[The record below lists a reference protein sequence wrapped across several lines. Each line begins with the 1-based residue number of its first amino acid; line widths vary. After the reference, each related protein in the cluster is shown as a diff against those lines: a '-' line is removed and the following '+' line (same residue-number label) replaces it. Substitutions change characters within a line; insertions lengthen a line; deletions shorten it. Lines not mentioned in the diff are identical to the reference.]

1 MSRSVYLRN
10 AILDALGNNTSF
22 AVAQVYVSLHT
33 GDPGLTGANEV
44 IGGSYAREAVS
55 FGAASG
61 GAMENDALVRFDSV
75 PAGTI
80 THLGLWD
87 AASAGNFLWGGAL
100 TASKTQN
107 DGDPFEFASGAID
120 VSESA

>member
-22 AVAQVYVSLHT
+22 AVSQVYVSLHT
-33 GDPGLTGANEV
+33 GDPGLNGASEV
-44 IGGSYAREAVS
+44 SGGSYAREAVS

-80 THLGLWD
+80 THFGLWD
-87 AASAGNFLWGGAL
+87 AASAGNFLWGAAL

-107 DGDPFEFASGAID
+107 DGDPFEFAIGAID
-120 VSESA
+120 VSEAA

>member
-1 MSRSVYLRN
+1 LRN